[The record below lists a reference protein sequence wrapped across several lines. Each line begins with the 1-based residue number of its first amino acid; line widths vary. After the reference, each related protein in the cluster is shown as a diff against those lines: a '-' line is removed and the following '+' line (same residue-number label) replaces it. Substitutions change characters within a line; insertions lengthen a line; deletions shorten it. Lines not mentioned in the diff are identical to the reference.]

1 MRRHRDHQHGR
12 RVQSPPWWP
21 EGEAWPPTDRM
32 EADVPWRHMRRR
44 FLWRFAAAIVFL
56 VALAVSGALLLSWL
70 VGTLAGAGGPPRGG
84 PPGFARLLLSVLV
97 VAIVVFV
104 ARRAYR
110 RLAEPVGNLV
120 EAAGRVESGDYGAR
134 VPETGSRELRALAHA
149 FNAMAARLETNE
161 EQRRTLLADV
171 SHELRTPL
179 TVIQGNLEAVLDG
192 VYRADAEH
200 LQPILEET
208 RVMSRLVDDLRT
220 LALSEAGALTLHREP
235 TDLGA
240 LLHEVKGAFRPT
252 AEAHGVELRNEIEP
266 ALPLFEI
273 DPGRIREVVANLL
286 TNALRHT
293 PRGGTVTVALGR
305 HGRHHVRVEVR
316 DTGPGIP
323 RERLERIFDRFTKS
337 PESRG
342 SGLGLA
348 IARNLITAHG
358 GEMSAESP
366 PGGGATIRFTL
377 PVDDR
382 QDVS

>member
-1 MRRHRDHQHGR
+1 
-12 RVQSPPWWP
+12 
-21 EGEAWPPTDRM
+21 
-32 EADVPWRHMRRR
+32 MRRR

-56 VALAVSGALLLSWL
+56 VALAVSGALLLFWL
-70 VGTLAGAGGPPRGG
+70 VATLADADGPPRGG
-84 PPGFARLLLSVLV
+84 PPGFARFLLSLLV
-97 VAIVVFV
+97 VTIVVFV

-149 FNAMAARLETNE
+149 FNAMAARLEANE
-161 EQRRTLLADV
+161 EQRRILLADV

-179 TVIQGNLEAVLDG
+179 TVIQGNLEAVIDG

-240 LLHEVKGAFRPT
+240 LLHEVGSSFRPS
-252 AEAHGVELRNEIEP
+252 AEAVGVELRTEIESGVP
-266 ALPLFEI
+266 PLRI
-273 DPGRIREVVANLL
+273 DPARIREVVANLL
-286 TNALRHT
+286 TNAVRHT
-293 PRGGTVTVALGR
+293 PRGGTVTVALRRLQDGR
-305 HGRHHVRVEVR
+305 VSVEVH
-316 DTGPGIP
+316 DTGPGI
-323 RERLERIFDRFTKS
+323 RSERLERIFDRFAKS

-348 IARNLITAHG
+348 IARNLVTAHG
-358 GEMSAESP
+358 GDITAESP
-366 PGGGATIRFTL
+366 AGGGATIRFTL
-377 PVDDR
+377 PVDKR
-382 QDVS
+382 HDVT